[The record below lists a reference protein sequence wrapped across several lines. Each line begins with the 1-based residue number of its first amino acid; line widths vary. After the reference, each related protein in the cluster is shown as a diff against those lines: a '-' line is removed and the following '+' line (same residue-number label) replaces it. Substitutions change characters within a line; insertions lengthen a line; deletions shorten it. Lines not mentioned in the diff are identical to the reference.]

1 MRNTLLYSAYE
12 TRRRLLAPFYEVSEL
27 QAATLRALPKPIAA
41 LPGAR
46 VSRAIA
52 ETVSVLQLTHRRPGF
67 GINAVEVD
75 GEEVAVEERFL
86 DTTPFGRIVHFAKAR
101 QPDSQPKVLLLPGL
115 AGHFGTLVRET
126 VRTMLPDHDVYLV
139 DWFNAR
145 DVPVQAGRFGLDE
158 FVEHIIEFLKALGP
172 GTHLMA
178 ICQPC
183 AAAVTVAAVMAEDED
198 PAQPASLILL
208 SGPVDARVN
217 PGPVNEAANRYSLK
231 TLERLATTVVP
242 RPYDGA
248 GRRVYP
254 GFMQA
259 MGFLNMAPRRHVNAF
274 AGLLRDVALGH
285 EEAAARTTAFYDE
298 YFAVLD
304 IAAEFY
310 LETARAVFRDHDLA
324 RGRMI
329 WRGRTVDP
337 SLIRTALMTVEAE
350 NDDMCPPG
358 QTEAAHSL
366 CSAIPATRRRH
377 HFQEGVGHYGVF
389 SGSRFEH
396 EIYPQIRSFV
406 AASQLRQRAGQPAL
420 ALAGQ
425 DGGPASAVA
434 LDEGLRRDD
443 VRKRI

>member
-1 MRNTLLYSAYE
+1 MKNTLLYTAYE
-12 TRRRLLAPFYEVSEL
+12 TRRRLLVPLYEISEL

-46 VSRAIA
+46 LSRAIA

-67 GINAVEVD
+67 GINAVEIE

-86 DTTPFGRIVHFAKAR
+86 ETTPFGRVVHFAKSQ
-101 QPDSQPKVLLLPGL
+101 QPNGQPKVLLLPGL

-126 VRTMLPDHDVYLV
+126 VRTMLPDNDVYLV

-145 DVPVQAGRFGLDE
+145 DVPVEAGRFGLDD
-158 FVEHIIEFLKALGP
+158 FVEHIIDFLRAIGP

-183 AAAVTVAAVMAEDED
+183 AAAVTVAAIMAEDED

-208 SGPVDARVN
+208 SGPVDARIN

-259 MGFLNMAPRRHVNAF
+259 MGFLNMAPRRHINAF
-274 AGLLRDVALGH
+274 VGLLRDVALGH

-324 RGRMI
+324 RGRMM
-329 WRGRTVDP
+329 WRGRHVDP

-358 QTEAAHSL
+358 QTQAAHAL
-366 CSAIPATRRRH
+366 CTSIPAARRRQH
-377 HFQEGVGHYGVF
+377 LQAGVGHYGVF
-389 SGSRFEH
+389 SGSRFQN
-396 EIYPQIRSFV
+396 EIYPLIGSFI
-406 AASQLRQRAGQPAL
+406 AASQIRRRAARPAL
-420 ALAGQ
+420 ALAAQ
-425 DGGPASAVA
+425 DDGPASAVA
-434 LDEGLRRDD
+434 VDEGVRDD
-443 VRKRI
+443 VAKRV

>member
-1 MRNTLLYSAYE
+1 MRNTLLYSTYE
-12 TRRRLLAPFYEVSEL
+12 MRRRMMAPVYRTSEL
-27 QAATLRALPKPIAA
+27 QAATLRALPKPLAA

-46 VSRAIA
+46 VSQAIA

-67 GINAVEVD
+67 GINAVEVG

-86 DTTPFGRIVHFAKAR
+86 GATPFGRIIHFAKA
-101 QPDSQPKVLLLPGL
+101 QPPDGQPQVLLLPGL

-126 VRTMLPDHDVYLV
+126 VRTMLPDHDVYLA

-158 FVEHIIEFLKALGP
+158 FIEHIIDFLRAIGP

-183 AAAVTVAAVMAEDED
+183 APAVAAAAIMAADED

-217 PGPVNEAANRYSLK
+217 PGPVNEAANRYSLE
-231 TLERLATTVVP
+231 TLSRWVTTTVP
-242 RPYDGA
+242 RPHRGA
-248 GRRVYP
+248 GRQVYP
-254 GFMQA
+254 GFIQA

-274 AGLLRDVALGH
+274 VGLMRDVALGH
-285 EEAAARTTAFYDE
+285 EQAAARTTAFYDE

-324 RGRMI
+324 RGRMT
-329 WRGRTVDP
+329 WHGQQVDP
-337 SLIRTALMTVEAE
+337 SLIRSALMTVEAE

-358 QTEAAHSL
+358 QTEAAHAL
-366 CSAIPATRRRH
+366 CTAIPATRRRH
-377 HFQEGVGHYGVF
+377 HLQAGVGHYGVF
-389 SGSRFEH
+389 SGSRFQN
-396 EIYPQIRSFV
+396 EIYPQIRSFI
-406 AASQLRQRAGQPAL
+406 AAPRVQRRTG
-420 ALAGQ
+420 
-425 DGGPASAVA
+425 
-434 LDEGLRRDD
+434 
-443 VRKRI
+443 